1 MKAIKIM
8 NATYKLHT
16 KVGTRMHPA
25 LPEGVNN
32 PAVGGVFVAKDDP
45 TAWFTIKEIGKV
57 NGKTSGVHTY
67 NCTGTAATMGL
78 GYWAAGEPRAEYYDY
93 ILAGTAE
100 AKEAM
105 RDPKARLR
113 DILLGRRAA

>member
-1 MKAIKIM
+1 MKT
-8 NATYKLHT
+8 TYKRHA
-16 KVGTRMHPA
+16 KVGTRINAA

-45 TAWFTIKEIGKV
+45 TKWFTIEEIGKV
-57 NGKTSGVHTY
+57 NGRTTGVHTY
-67 NCTGTAATMGL
+67 NHTGTAATMGL

-113 DILLGRRAA
+113 DILLARRAA